1 MLLRAGLI
9 SLLFLSAGAAVPDPL
24 QIVQRDFSSWTL
36 AEATRILNRSPW
48 ARKQT
53 YTRVV
58 GGVGSGIHGEKEI
71 FNTFFV
77 RLLSAPPIRRA
88 YARIQ
93 QIQNG
98 YDEMT
103 PAAKGRLDAG
113 IAPGLNLD
121 VSRWIVLTISFRSN
135 NPNME
140 LSVKR
145 FFDSQ
150 RLETMRDRAYLA
162 TENFPRVELAAYFPP
177 REDAVGAKFVFPRHI
192 DGVPVVAPDQ
202 KEVNFEVNIP
212 SVYRRLRVNFS
223 VADMLVEGTL
233 VL

>member
-1 MLLRAGLI
+1 MLLRASLI
-9 SLLFLSAGAAVPDPL
+9 LLLCLPAVAAVPDPQ
-24 QIVQRDFSSWTL
+24 QILRKGFSSWTL
-36 AEATRILNRSPW
+36 AEATRILIRSPW

-77 RLLSAPPIRRA
+77 RLLSAPPIRQA

-93 QIQNG
+93 QLQNG
-98 YDEMT
+98 YDSMT
-103 PAAKGRLDAG
+103 PAAQSRLDAS

-121 VSRWIVLTISFRSN
+121 VSRWIVITISFRSN

-150 RLETMRDRAYLA
+150 TLETIKDRAYLA
-162 TENFPRVELAAYFPP
+162 TERFPRVDLAAYFAP
-177 REDAVGAKFVFPRHI
+177 REDAVGAKFVFPRRI
-192 DGVPVVAPDQ
+192 DGVPVVSPDQ
-202 KEVNFEVNIP
+202 KGLNFEVNIP
-212 SVYRRLRVNFS
+212 SVYRRLRVHFTVS
-223 VADMLVEGTL
+223 DLMVEGAL

>member
-1 MLLRAGLI
+1 MLLRTGLI
-9 SLLFLSAGAAVPDPL
+9 LLLCLSAGAAVPDAT
-24 QIVQRDFSSWTL
+24 QILSRDYSSWTL

-88 YARIQ
+88 YARVQ
-93 QIQNG
+93 QLQNG

-103 PAAKGRLDAG
+103 QAEKRRLDAG
-113 IAPGLNLD
+113 IAPGLNMD
-121 VSRWIVLTISFRSN
+121 VSRWIVVTISFRSN

-150 RLETMRDRAYLA
+150 TLETMRDRAYLA
-162 TENFPRVELAAYFPP
+162 TEGFPRIELAAYFPP
-177 REDAVGAKFVFPRHI
+177 REEAVGAKFVFPRRI
-192 DGVPVVAPDQ
+192 DGVAVVSPDQ

-212 SVYRRLRVNFS
+212 SVYRRLRVNFPVS
-223 VADMLVEGTL
+223 DMLVEGAL

>member
-1 MLLRAGLI
+1 MLLRASLI
-9 SLLFLSAGAAVPDPL
+9 LLLTLSAGAAVPDAA
-24 QIVQRDFSSWTL
+24 QILNRDFSSWTL

-77 RLLSAPPIRRA
+77 RLLSAPPIRQA
-88 YARIQ
+88 FARIQ
-93 QIQNG
+93 QIQAG

-103 PAAKGRLDAG
+103 PAAKIRLDTT

-121 VSRWIVLTISFRSN
+121 VSRWIVVTISFRSN
-135 NPNME
+135 NPNTE

-150 RLETMRDRAYLA
+150 TLETIRDRAYLA
-162 TENFPRVELAAYFPP
+162 TEDFPRVELAAYFAP
-177 REDAVGAKFVFPRHI
+177 REEAVGAKFVFPRHI
-192 DGVPVVAPDQ
+192 DGVPVVSPDQ
-202 KEVNFEVNIP
+202 NEVNFEVNIP

-223 VADMLVEGTL
+223 IPDMMVEGAL

>member
-1 MLLRAGLI
+1 M
-9 SLLFLSAGAAVPDPL
+9 
-24 QIVQRDFSSWTL
+24 
-36 AEATRILNRSPW
+36 
-48 ARKQT
+48 
-53 YTRVV
+53 
-58 GGVGSGIHGEKEI
+58 GSGIHGEKEI

-88 YARIQ
+88 YARVQ

-103 PAAKGRLDAG
+103 PAAKSRLDAT
-113 IAPGLNLD
+113 IAPGLNMD
-121 VSRWIVLTISFRSN
+121 VSRWIVVTISFRSN

-140 LSVKR
+140 LGVKR

-162 TENFPRVELAAYFPP
+162 TGDFPRVELAEYFTP

-192 DGVPVVAPDQ
+192 DGVPVVSPDQ

-223 VADMLVEGTL
+223 VPDMMVEGTL